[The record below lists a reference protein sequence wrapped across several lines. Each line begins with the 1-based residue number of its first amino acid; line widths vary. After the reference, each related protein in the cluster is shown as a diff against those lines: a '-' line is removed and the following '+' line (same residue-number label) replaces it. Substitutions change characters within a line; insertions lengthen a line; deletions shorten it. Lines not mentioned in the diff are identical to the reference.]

1 MTNVTATR
9 KFGATAALFALALV
23 CVGLA
28 AATHRV
34 WPLFLAWLPL
44 LSVAWVLTR
53 PEPGMAGPPEAT
65 LLEAASEET

>member
-1 MTNVTATR
+1 MAGVTPTW
-9 KFGATAALFALALV
+9 KFGATAALFALAIV

-34 WPLFLAWLPL
+34 WPLFVAWLPL

-53 PEPGMAGPPEAT
+53 PEPGLAGTPEAT
-65 LLEAASEET
+65 PIEAASEES

>member
-1 MTNVTATR
+1 MTNVTPTR
-9 KFGATAALFALALV
+9 KFGATAALFALAVV

-34 WPLFLAWLPL
+34 WPLFVAWLPL

-53 PEPGMAGPPEAT
+53 PEPGPVETPEAT
-65 LLEAASEET
+65 PVEATPEES

>member
-1 MTNVTATR
+1 MTNVTPTR
-9 KFGATAALFALALV
+9 KFGATAALFAIALV

-34 WPLFLAWLPL
+34 WPLFVAWLPL

-53 PEPGMAGPPEAT
+53 PEPGPAETAETTPV
-65 LLEAASEET
+65 EAASEES

>member
-1 MTNVTATR
+1 MAGVTPTR
-9 KFGATAALFALALV
+9 KFGATAALFAIALV

-34 WPLFLAWLPL
+34 WPLFVAWLPL

-53 PEPGMAGPPEAT
+53 PEPG
-65 LLEAASEET
+65 AASEPEITPAEAPAEEP

>member
-1 MTNVTATR
+1 MTRVTATQ

-34 WPLFLAWLPL
+34 WPLFVAWLPL

-53 PEPGMAGPPEAT
+53 PEPSQNGVPEGHPA
-65 LLEAASEET
+65 EAAPEEP

>member
-1 MTNVTATR
+1 MRNVTPTR
-9 KFGATAALFALALV
+9 KFGVTAALFALAVV

-34 WPLFLAWLPL
+34 WPLFVAWLPL

-53 PEPGMAGPPEAT
+53 PEPGSADTPEAT
-65 LLEAASEET
+65 PVDASSEES

>member
-1 MTNVTATR
+1 MNDVTPTR
-9 KFGATAALFALALV
+9 KFGATAALFAIALV

-34 WPLFLAWLPL
+34 WPLFVAWLPL

-53 PEPGMAGPPEAT
+53 PEPGSPGPPEAT
-65 LLEAASEET
+65 PIEAASEES